1 MNAPRMVMCKKLGK
15 ELPGLPFKPFPN
27 ELGQEIFENVS
38 MEAWQMWIKESPR
51 YINTYR
57 IDLQSAQGQEFLR
70 QQMRIFFG
78 FDEGEMADTAFTPR
92 HEKESQ

>member
-27 ELGQEIFENVS
+27 ELGQELYENVS

-57 IDLQSAQGQEFLR
+57 IDLQSEQGQEFLR
-70 QQMRIFFG
+70 KQMRIFFG
-78 FDEGEMADTAFTPR
+78 FEEGELAETAFTPR
-92 HEKESQ
+92 EE

>member
-57 IDLQSAQGQEFLR
+57 IDLQSEQGQEFLR
-70 QQMRIFFG
+70 QQMRIYFG
-78 FDEGEMADTAFTPR
+78 FVEGVLPETAFTPR
-92 HEKESQ
+92 EEP